1 MRGVEWE
8 RGGGWVLKGWGEGG
22 GGKKKGWSVWPT
34 CVVVKNPFPV
44 D

>member
-8 RGGGWVLKGWGEGG
+8 RGFGWVLKGWGEG

>member
-22 GGKKKGWSVWPT
+22 GGRRRGGVFGPHVW
-34 CVVVKNPFPV
+34 
-44 D
+44 